1 MVKRY
6 LISSIFDIYILFL
19 KMHMGSNHMRIS
31 FFAEEETKLVQRYPL
46 SLTVRLSLIGGGKYI
61 LLSVFK
67 TH

>member
-1 MVKRY
+1 
-6 LISSIFDIYILFL
+6 
-19 KMHMGSNHMRIS
+19 MGSNHMRIS